1 MLTPIDI
8 QNHTLKTGVR
18 GYSKKETDDFLEEIL
33 AGYEEL
39 YKENHE
45 LKEKISSLSD
55 GIQYYKNMEN
65 TLQKTLVLAE
75 KTSTETQEAAKS
87 KADAMISEAQAKADA
102 IKKEAEAYA
111 EIAKSNANRELEAT
125 REHVRK
131 LVQSYENYRLQ
142 FKKLAESQIEMLES
156 EAYSIFAP
164 ELQEM
169 LEDAPSA
176 DEAMDAEKTVG
187 MNNEKP
193 YGSDPVELT
202 EEERL
207 AETRDLSGLFGAQK
221 DEEAVLASEKV
232 ISEVETDLEPDTEEN
247 MEQINT
253 DVAAKE
259 DEEET
264 TTEVTKEEVTAEPE
278 EETNDWSETTP
289 KLEGYE
295 HAEISKTVVPETE
308 KEEKEEEET
317 EEEEDSP
324 FTFIDPE

>member
-33 AGYEEL
+33 ASYEEL

-45 LKEKISSLSD
+45 LKEKITSLSD

-65 TLQKTLVLAE
+65 TLQKALVLAE

-87 KADAMISEAQAKADA
+87 TADAMINEAQAKADA
-102 IKKEAEAYA
+102 IQKEAEAYA

-125 REHVRK
+125 RDHVRK

-156 EAYSIFAP
+156 ETYSIFAP
-164 ELQEM
+164 ELQEI

-176 DEAMDAEKTVG
+176 DAAMEAEKTVG
-187 MNNEKP
+187 MNQKKP
-193 YGSDPVELT
+193 FAPDPVELT

-207 AETRDLSGLFGAQK
+207 AATKDLS
-221 DEEAVLASEKV
+221 DVYPAV
-232 ISEVETDLEPDTEEN
+232 
-247 MEQINT
+247 
-253 DVAAKE
+253 
-259 DEEET
+259 
-264 TTEVTKEEVTAEPE
+264 
-278 EETNDWSETTP
+278 
-289 KLEGYE
+289 
-295 HAEISKTVVPETE
+295 
-308 KEEKEEEET
+308 KEEEKAAENEMVSENVNEAESDIDSENVNEAESDTVSGDANET
-317 EEEEDSP
+317 ESANIVADDFSDDKSDNKTDESQEEQQEDWVDATPKTDGYVPEETKSVEPEEDSP
-324 FTFIDPE
+324 FTFIDTE